1 MTYLLDS
8 NVFMTPERTYYVPD
22 LAPSFWSWLKAEYRE
37 GKFRSIVN
45 VKDEI
50 DRGNEQDYLRE
61 WIADLPEEFWFDLFA
76 GSQDEIKRLSE
87 WAMAEDRSY
96 TQAARTE
103 FLSIADSFLVAAA
116 DSLDATVVLDGT
128 VVTFEQ
134 PAPKSK
140 TSVKIRTPVSP

>member
-1 MTYLLDS
+1 
-8 NVFMTPERTYYVPD
+8 
-22 LAPSFWSWLKAEYRE
+22 
-37 GKFRSIVN
+37 
-45 VKDEI
+45 
-50 DRGNEQDYLRE
+50 
-61 WIADLPEEFWFDLFA
+61 
-76 GSQDEIKRLSE
+76 
-87 WAMAEDRSY
+87 MAEDRSY
-96 TQAARTE
+96 TQAARME